1 MAERNNPFDV
11 SDLIEPAKPAQPA
24 PPSQATGTAATPERA
39 PERPSRTQI
48 DQLARE
54 TGFVSRER
62 PRLGRR
68 LKTGRNRQLNLK
80 VRDEDVDRL
89 YRIADREQITLG
101 EVFERAL
108 DALEKTSQV

>member
-1 MAERNNPFDV
+1 MVERSNPFNV
-11 SDLIEPAKPAQPA
+11 SDLIEPAQPA
-24 PPSQATGTAATPERA
+24 RSTEPRAA
-39 PERPSRTQI
+39 PEKAPDRPSRTQI
-48 DQLARE
+48 DQLARD

-80 VRDEDVDRL
+80 VRDEDLERL

-108 DALEKTSQV
+108 DALEKMPRA

>member
-1 MAERNNPFDV
+1 MAERANPFDV
-11 SDLIEPAKPAQPA
+11 SDLVEPAKPAQPTE
-24 PPSQATGTAATPERA
+24 QRVA
-39 PERPSRTQI
+39 PEKAPDRPSRTQI
-48 DQLARE
+48 DQLARD
-54 TGFVSRER
+54 TGFISRER

-80 VRDEDVDRL
+80 VRDEDLERL

-108 DALEKTSQV
+108 DALERMPRT